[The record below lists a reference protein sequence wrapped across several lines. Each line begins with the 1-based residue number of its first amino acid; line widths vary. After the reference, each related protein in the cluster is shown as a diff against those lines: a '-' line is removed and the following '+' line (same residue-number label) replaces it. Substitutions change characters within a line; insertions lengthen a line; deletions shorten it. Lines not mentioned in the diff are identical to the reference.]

1 MSNWKYVIAKK
12 NKKSGNMSKKD
23 VKVVIGP
30 QVDGRW
36 DRRDSSLDD
45 SYGQALL
52 LPPS

>member
-1 MSNWKYVIAKK
+1 MSNKKPKKYVKVEIYP
-12 NKKSGNMSKKD
+12 KKD